1 MKDFIRV
8 DLNTVKDII
17 DRFREKENS
26 ILTSDVIRKYCGRFV
41 SNVGIP
47 AHQSFNAQFG
57 KILKKHSDFLD
68 IEEIATD
75 VQVDDDTGHSTT
87 ASKWAI

>member
-1 MKDFIRV
+1 MDDFIRV
-8 DLNTVKDII
+8 DLDTVKYII
-17 DRFREKENS
+17 VRFRERQNL
-26 ILTSDVIRKYCGRFV
+26 ILTSDVIRKYCGGFF

-57 KILKKHSDFLD
+57 KILKKHSEFLE
-68 IEEIATD
+68 IKEIAAD
-75 VQVDDDTGHSTT
+75 VPVDDDRGHSTT